1 MLGLLKKIF
10 RCKYDDQRCSSIFG
24 CKCGKGGATVVQST
38 PPPQITAQQSMEDYI
53 KILPQLYETQFKY
66 APQEAQQQLEL
77 TQQYAG
83 PLAEAYKQAQEQLY
97 PGTVALQEQ
106 LATQAQAG
114 MNEGLSAQE
123 REQYGSDIKA
133 LLGENVSSPIG
144 ADYYGRGLMELDQQR
159 KDYYRNLGLSMTN
172 RQPLTQASTP
182 ITNTM
187 ASGFT
192 PQDVMGFNTQNYGTY
207 ESASRP
213 LGFYQNPTAAQN
225 FGTYAAGAGSI
236 LSGIGSM
243 IPGANCWVAAEL
255 FGGWFVPKTFY
266 ARVYINFV
274 APLWFKDFY
283 LKYGERIAAWLK
295 IHRWARM
302 FIKPLFELFAIIGY
316 KEIEKEICEVKYGIA
331 I

>member
-1 MLGLLKKIF
+1 MLRMIRKMFK
-10 RCKYDDQRCSSIFG
+10 CKYADPRCEGVLG
-24 CKCGKGGATVVQST
+24 CKCGKGGATVVQAN
-38 PPPQITAQQSMEDYI
+38 PPPQITTQQSIQDYVNA
-53 KILPQLYETQFKY
+53 LPQLYETQFKY

-106 LATQAQAG
+106 LATQAQTG

-144 ADYYGRGLMELDQQR
+144 ADYYGRGLMQLDQQR

-182 ITNTM
+182 MTNQM

-192 PQDVMGFNTQNYGTY
+192 PQDVMGFNSQNYGTY
-207 ESASRP
+207 SSASRP

-225 FGTYAAGAGSI
+225 FGTYAQGVGNV

-243 IPGANCWVAAEL
+243 MPKASCWVAAEL

-274 APLWFKDFY
+274 SPLWFKDFY
-283 LKYGERIAAWLK
+283 IKHGEQIAAWLRVN
-295 IHRWARM
+295 RWARI
-302 FIKPLFELFAIIGY
+302 FVKPLFELFAIAGY
-316 KEIEKEICEVKYGIA
+316 KAIEKELCEVHYGTA